1 MARVE
6 DVQEDTMADGLNR
19 AMLIGNLGSDPELR
33 FTEGNRA
40 VLKFR
45 IATTETYL
53 TQDREQKQVTHWHNV
68 VIWGKRAE
76 ALQKLLSKGS
86 RVYVEGRIETRSY
99 EDKDKIKRSVTEI
112 SATNIILLD
121 GRRGGAGGEHEGE
134 GGGGYERSSG
144 GGGFSR
150 GGAGGSSGG
159 GGGGYGGGGGR
170 PSGGGGGG
178 GGGRP
183 SGGGAEREE
192 PGPDDFGGDDDIP
205 F

>member
-6 DVQEDTMADGLNR
+6 NVREGAMADGLNR
-19 AMLIGNLGSDPELR
+19 AMLIGNLGADPELR

-53 TQDREQKQVTHWHNV
+53 TQDREPKQVTHWHNI

-86 RVYVEGRIETRSY
+86 RVFVEGRIETRAY
-99 EDKDKIKRSVTEI
+99 EDKDKIKRSITEI
-112 SATNIILLD
+112 SATNVILLD
-121 GRRGGAGGEHEGE
+121 ARRASTGAEYEAE
-134 GGGGYERSSG
+134 SSGGYERSNVGS
-144 GGGFSR
+144 FSR
-150 GGAGGSSGG
+150 STGIAAVSDS
-159 GGGGYGGGGGR
+159 R
-170 PSGGGGGG
+170 PSG
-178 GGGRP
+178 RR
-183 SGGGAEREE
+183 SDRDE
-192 PGPDDFGGDDDIP
+192 PLPDDFGGDDDIP

>member
-1 MARVE
+1 
-6 DVQEDTMADGLNR
+6 MADGLNR
-19 AMLIGNLGSDPELR
+19 AMLIGNLGQEPELR

-53 TQDREQKQVTHWHNV
+53 TQDREQKKVTHWHNV

-76 ALQKLLSKGS
+76 ALQKLLAKGS

-121 GRRGGAGGEHEGE
+121 GRGGGGEHHGEGE
-134 GGGGYERSSG
+134 GGGYERAATGGGG

-150 GGAGGSSGG
+150 GGSGGSSGGSSGG
-159 GGGGYGGGGGR
+159 GGGYGGGSR
-170 PSGGGGGG
+170 PAGGGGGG
-178 GGGRP
+178 APRP
-183 SGGGAEREE
+183 APGGGAADRDE
-192 PGPDDFGGDDDIP
+192 PSPDDFGGDDDIP

>member
-19 AMLIGNLGSDPELR
+19 ATLIGNLGSDPELR

-121 GRRGGAGGEHEGE
+121 GRRGGGGSEHEGE
-134 GGGGYERSSG
+134 GGGGGYERSSG
-144 GGGFSR
+144 GGGGFSR
-150 GGAGGSSGG
+150 GGGA
-159 GGGGYGGGGGR
+159 GGGYGGGGGR

-178 GGGRP
+178 GGAGGGRP
-183 SGGGAEREE
+183 SGGDREE
-192 PGPDDFGGDDDIP
+192 PGPEDFGGDDDIP

>member
-1 MARVE
+1 
-6 DVQEDTMADGLNR
+6 MADGLNR
-19 AMLIGNLGSDPELR
+19 AMLIGNLGGDPELR

-134 GGGGYERSSG
+134 GGGGHERSSG

-150 GGAGGSSGG
+150 GSG

-170 PSGGGGGG
+170 PTG

-183 SGGGAEREE
+183 SGGGSDREE